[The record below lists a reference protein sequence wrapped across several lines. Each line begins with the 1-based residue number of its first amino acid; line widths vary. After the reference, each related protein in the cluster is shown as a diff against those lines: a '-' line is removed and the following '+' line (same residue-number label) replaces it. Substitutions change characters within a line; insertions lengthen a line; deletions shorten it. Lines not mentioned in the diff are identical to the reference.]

1 MKKTIVSSCFA
12 VATLFA
18 AAPSGAADGD
28 TINAIRSRGAIL
40 CGVSTGASVGMSTLD
55 DRGQWRG
62 LEVDFCRA
70 LAAALL
76 GDATKAQF
84 VPLEFR
90 NAFASLQSGAVDV
103 LARSA
108 TWTFTREVEMRFDFA
123 GIYMYDGQGFMV
135 SRRLGVTSARQ
146 LSGASI
152 CVTGGST
159 TELNLADYFR
169 ANNMTYRPIVTNS
182 REQNQANLDAGRCDA
197 YTNERGG
204 LAASRTA
211 LRSPEDFIILP
222 ETISKEPL
230 GPIVRRDDQRFR
242 DIVTWTLRAL
252 IAGEEF
258 GLTAAN
264 VREMAASSTNP
275 EVQRLLGRT
284 GNFATSMGVN
294 ADWAVQAIAAV
305 GNYGEMF
312 ERNLGS
318 GSRVNLDRGQNN
330 LWSRGGLM
338 YVPPFR

>member
-1 MKKTIVSSCFA
+1 MRKTIASSCIA
-12 VATLFA
+12 IMSLLVAGECF
-18 AAPSGAADGD
+18 AADGD
-28 TINAIRSRGAIL
+28 TLNAIRARGALL
-40 CGVSTGASVGMSTLD
+40 CGVSTGGSVGMSTLD

-70 LAAALL
+70 VSAAVLA
-76 GDATKAQF
+76 DASKVQF

-90 NAFASLQSGAVDV
+90 NAFAALQSGAVDI

-108 TWTFTREVEMRFDFA
+108 TWTFTREVEMRFEFA

-146 LSGASI
+146 LEGASI

-169 ANNMTYRPIVTNS
+169 ANHMTYRPIVTNS

-211 LRSPEDFIILP
+211 LRNPDDYVILP

-230 GPIVRRDDQRFR
+230 GPILRRDDQRFR
-242 DIVTWTLRAL
+242 DVVTWTLRAL
-252 IAGEEF
+252 IAGEEL

-264 VREMAASSTNP
+264 VREMAASSANP
-275 EVQRLLGRT
+275 EVQRLLGRS
-284 GNFATSMGVN
+284 GDFANDLGVA

-330 LWSRGGLM
+330 LWSNGGLM